1 MTESIEQ
8 MVDDLKGKLRL
19 VNTSVLNKDAIP
31 EEKKDELKEIHTMV
45 MSRKNISAS
54 EMAAITQ
61 ALGDLR
67 K

>member
-8 MVDDLKGKLRL
+8 MIDDLKGKLRL
-19 VNTSVLNKDAIP
+19 VNTSVLSKDSFP
-31 EEKKDELKEIHTMV
+31 EEKKEELKEIHSMV
-45 MSRKNISAS
+45 MSRKNISTS

>member
-8 MVDDLKGKLRL
+8 MIDDLKGKLRL
-19 VNTSVLNKDAIP
+19 VNTSVLNKDSFP
-31 EEKKDELKEIHTMV
+31 EDKKEELKEIHTMV
-45 MSRKNISAS
+45 MSRKNISTS

>member
-31 EEKKDELKEIHTMV
+31 EEKKEELKEIYTMV

-54 EMAAITQ
+54 EMSAITQ